1 MADPLSEA
9 TRVLGERIRG
19 RRLELGATQE
29 EVAFG
34 AGIDPTTLSKIELGE
49 RNIHVHNLVRI
60 AAAIGWDP
68 AELVRDMTADMVPE
82 RDRRPDPVAR
92 LEKRLRDQAKRGA
105 RARPPSPD
113 KPWA

>member
-60 AAAIGWDP
+60 ATAIGWDP
-68 AELVRDMTADMVPE
+68 AELVRGMTVEMVPE

-92 LEKRLRDQAKRGA
+92 LEKRLKDQAKRA
-105 RARPPSPD
+105 RRPRTPSPGQ
-113 KPWA
+113 PSA